1 MNNNKNR
8 VYTATADEDYGCI
21 YIAAKSVKEAKQIA
35 LTTWIAETME
45 NYIDLKVKWQKGIET
60 DYEGE
65 LNIKQINE
73 LGLTWWACPECDQEE
88 FEIIDDENY
97 KCKKCGNINK
107 IPWANY

>member
-1 MNNNKNR
+1 M
-8 VYTATADEDYGCI
+8 YI
-21 YIAAKSVKEAKQIA
+21 YVKEAKKIA

-45 NYIDLKVKWQKGIET
+45 NYIDLKVRWQKGIET

-73 LGLTWWACPECDQEE
+73 LGLTWWACAECDQEE